1 MVWEVLSDEVGVSDD
16 GAVGENVEVT
26 ELKPILL
33 GDYYQVSMFLSSL
46 YLFK

>member
-1 MVWEVLSDEVGVSDD
+1 MRWACPMMVLW
-16 GAVGENVEVT
+16 ENVEVT